1 MGLHEK
7 KKGREGLVPKS
18 VLTRRRGLFAKLTVV
33 ALVTSMLV
41 IGAAPAGA
49 AIDTSASCPS
59 NIPSAGFTDLGGF
72 DATTVLAI
80 NCLVHFGISQG
91 TSATTFS
98 PNLSVTRWQMAL
110 FLTRQAVDH
119 GLALPSGA
127 DQGFTDIGG
136 LDSATQTAI
145 NQLKQL
151 GITTGTSATTFSPN
165 LVVSRWQMAL
175 FLIRLAAAAGVTLP
189 SGAAQG
195 FTDIGGL
202 STEAQTAINQAKQL
216 GIADGFT
223 ATTFSP
229 NTDTLRWQMALFL
242 TRTLAVDG
250 VLPTG
255 LGFTV
260 TAFNLGTDVITYDNN
275 GVSATVDYTGGTSF
289 TVDGVAATM
298 AAFEAALSVGDKI
311 AFSGTGPSS
320 FALTNVTVT
329 GGIVNDAQ
337 YAGDTFDIIL
347 PSGAVLTNNRT
358 YVAANTTYSVGGTVA
373 SLAGFESSLS
383 NGDSIAISG
392 AGTAASP
399 FVFALTN
406 NTVTGTVSGVG
417 GATSWNITTSAGAV
431 LGVND
436 LDVPGGDTLT
446 LTVGGTPATQP
457 TFEGALTNG
466 DAITYGRAAGTVT
479 AALTNQAAP
488 AQTGRVL
495 TFDTVGDTITF
506 DNGAGG
512 TFVTTADYDTGG
524 AFNITVNGAVA
535 TPADL
540 EAALNIGD
548 TVTYQPADAATST
561 TASIALTN
569 NTVSGTPNAIAAP
582 VMNIRFDAD
591 GPGSV
596 AIDYTDPVDPL
607 IVNAGFAGNTAV
619 VYQINGTATTQANWE
634 AAFSGIVGGL
644 SGSVAASDSGT
655 NTVWNITSP

>member
-1 MGLHEK
+1 
-7 KKGREGLVPKS
+7 
-18 VLTRRRGLFAKLTVV
+18 
-33 ALVTSMLV
+33 
-41 IGAAPAGA
+41 
-49 AIDTSASCPS
+49 
-59 NIPSAGFTDLGGF
+59 
-72 DATTVLAI
+72 
-80 NCLVHFGISQG
+80 
-91 TSATTFS
+91 
-98 PNLSVTRWQMAL
+98 
-110 FLTRQAVDH
+110 
-119 GLALPSGA
+119 
-127 DQGFTDIGG
+127 
-136 LDSATQTAI
+136 
-145 NQLKQL
+145 
-151 GITTGTSATTFSPN
+151 
-165 LVVSRWQMAL
+165 MAL

-417 GATSWNITTSAGAV
+417 GAVSWNITTSAGAV
-431 LGVND
+431 LGLND

-488 AQTGRVL
+488 AQSGRVL
-495 TFDTVGDTITF
+495 TFDTVGDTVTF

-591 GPGSV
+591 GPGGA